1 MADLVTPTGEGETCA
16 VAGSPGRLLDNA
28 GELAYMLVY
37 KWIQGAEHCLGQSH
51 TCQLSQIWHKPPTLQ
66 KRVTT
71 SPG

>member
-37 KWIQGAEHCLGQSH
+37 KWIQGAEYCLG
-51 TCQLSQIWHKPPTLQ
+51 
-66 KRVTT
+66 
-71 SPG
+71 